1 MERIANLIQTKLPN
15 YQEFALCAYNMPYSH
30 QWWENK
36 YSNWANGTSFKGL
49 KDNYSNLPLNR
60 QMIMDLFQKGNYY
73 DGFLCA
79 MIWGNIGANLSG
91 KKCFT
96 YVFSKANKSKIEPKV
111 INVIELLQNRNIDRA
126 YLSLSN
132 GGVNKIDGVGES
144 FFTKLL
150 YFAGGSI
157 CGLNPQPLIY
167 DSVMHEVYKEFQK
180 IIGFQTPQ
188 GYVNEYMD
196 YCTKMDELRNL
207 LSLPTAGHVE
217 ALLFCPGI
225 SNYIFH

>member
-15 YQEFALCAYNMPYSH
+15 YKEFALCAYSMPYNH
-30 QWWENK
+30 QWKEKK
-36 YSNWANGTSFKGL
+36 YSNWSNGTSFPNL
-49 KDNYSNLPLNR
+49 KDKYSNLPLNR
-60 QMIMDLFQKGNYY
+60 QMIMDLFKNGNYY

-91 KKCFT
+91 QKCFT
-96 YVFSKANKSKIEPKV
+96 SIFCEGNKAEIEQRLTN
-111 INVIELLQNRNIDRA
+111 IIGLLQNKDVAQA
-126 YLSLSN
+126 YLSLLN
-132 GGVNKIDGVGES
+132 GGANKIDGIGES

-157 CGLNPQPLIY
+157 CDLNPKPLIY
-167 DSVMHEVYKEFQK
+167 DSVMHGVYNEFQNK
-180 IIGFQTPQ
+180 IGFKLPQ

-196 YCTKMDELRNL
+196 YCTKMEELSNL

-225 SNYIFH
+225 SSYIFP